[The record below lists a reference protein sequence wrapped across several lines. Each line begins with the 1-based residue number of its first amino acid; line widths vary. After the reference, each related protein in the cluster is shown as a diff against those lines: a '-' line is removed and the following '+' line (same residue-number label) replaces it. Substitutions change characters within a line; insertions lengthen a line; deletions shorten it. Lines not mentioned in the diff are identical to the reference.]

1 MPETIFPEIHA
12 APLSEVVVR
21 VVREAIIEGRL
32 APGQLIN
39 QADLAKQLG
48 VSRAPLRE
56 GLRQLETEGL
66 VSHVPYRGTVVAPL
80 TRRSVTELQ
89 SFRMVMETFAAKL
102 MLTTVTPEDLDGLE
116 KLVDDMARA
125 ADNGDVDELNRCD
138 LAFHTRVVALSGH
151 RLLMSVWENYVQ
163 RIRRALTLRNRANT
177 DLHPLIEMHREL
189 TAAFRAGDIAQVE
202 RCYETHGKDVPAM
215 LSHLYVDEE

>member
-1 MPETIFPEIHA
+1 MPETVFSEIHA

-80 TRRSVTELQ
+80 TRRGVTELQ

-102 MLTTVTPEDLDGLE
+102 MLATVTPEDLDGLE
-116 KLVDDMARA
+116 KLIDDMARA
-125 ADNGDVDELNRCD
+125 AENGDVDELNRCD
-138 LAFHTRVVALSGH
+138 LAFHTRVIALSGH

-163 RIRRALTLRNRANT
+163 RI
-177 DLHPLIEMHREL
+177 
-189 TAAFRAGDIAQVE
+189 GE
-202 RCYETHGKDVPAM
+202 R
-215 LSHLYVDEE
+215 

>member
-1 MPETIFPEIHA
+1 MPETVFSEIHA

-80 TRRSVTELQ
+80 TRRGVTELQ

-102 MLTTVTPEDLDGLE
+102 MLATVTPEDLDGLE
-116 KLVDDMARA
+116 TLVDDMARA
-125 ADNGDVDELNRCD
+125 AENGDVDELNRCD
-138 LAFHTRVVALSGH
+138 LAFHTRVIALSGH
-151 RLLMSVWENYVQ
+151 RLLTSVWENYVQ
-163 RIRRALTLRNRANT
+163 RIQASVDAAKPRQHGSSSAHCHAPRT
-177 DLHPLIEMHREL
+177 DCGVSC
-189 TAAFRAGDIAQVE
+189 GDIAQIE

-215 LSHLYVDEE
+215 LSHLFVDEE